1 MSTVEQFQLEH
12 DGIQVHG
19 VVQGDGPPV
28 LLVHGMPSSRHVW
41 GLVKDHVAT
50 RYRVIAMDLPGFGQS
65 TKVALPT
72 LDAFA
77 GWLARVLDHVGEPS
91 AHIVGHSFGGML
103 SLAFLHRLPSRV
115 RSLVLCDSVGL
126 GPYGGSEGQRRF
138 AAARTREEVRAF
150 LQLLFHD
157 PSCISEALVEG
168 QFAYVTQPGV
178 PEVLERL
185 IARRERWEAQVEAS
199 ADAIDVPLMVIWG
212 RNDRPVPVAHADR
225 LRHVPGARIV
235 IVDNCGHAPMVER
248 APEFGAH
255 LLGFL
260 DSVRGN

>member
-1 MSTVEQFQLEH
+1 MSTLEQFQIEH

-41 GLVKDHVAT
+41 GLIKDDIAT
-50 RYRVIAMDLPGFGQS
+50 RYRVIAPDLPGFGQS

-77 GWLARVLDHVGEPS
+77 GWLARILDRVGEPS

-103 SLAFLHRLPSRV
+103 SLAFLHRFAPRV

-138 AAARTREEVRAF
+138 AAARTREDVRAF
-150 LQLLFHD
+150 LQTLFHD
-157 PSCISEALVEG
+157 PGRISDALVEG
-168 QFAYVTQPGV
+168 QLVYVTQPGV
-178 PEVLERL
+178 PEVLEAL
-185 IARRERWEAQVEAS
+185 ISRREGWEAQVEAR
-199 ADAIDVPLMVIWG
+199 ADAIDVPLMGIWG
-212 RNDRPVPVAHADR
+212 RNDRPVPVACADR
-225 LRHVPGARIV
+225 LRRVPGARIV
-235 IVDNCGHAPMVER
+235 IIENCGHAPMVER
-248 APEFGAH
+248 AQEFGGH
-255 LLGFL
+255 LLRFL
-260 DSVRGN
+260 DSVRGS